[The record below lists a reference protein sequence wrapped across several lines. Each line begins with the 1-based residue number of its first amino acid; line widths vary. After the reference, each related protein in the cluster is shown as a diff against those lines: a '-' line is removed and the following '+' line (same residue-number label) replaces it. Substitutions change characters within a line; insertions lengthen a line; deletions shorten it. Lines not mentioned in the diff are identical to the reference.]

1 MWFAPRG
8 WHPVKRQMFKFHFNA
23 LLSVAQI
30 LFFFMV
36 HDKLYYFVFKSIAK
50 SGPGKLVQV
59 LVLCF

>member
-1 MWFAPRG
+1 MWFIPQG
-8 WHPVKRQMFKFHFNA
+8 WHPIKRQLFHFNA

-30 LFFFMV
+30 LFFYMV
-36 HDKLYYFVFKSIAK
+36 HDKLYFFVFKSIAK